1 MREKVSKCRGLEV
14 LKKVIRRTAG
24 GASEMGGGE
33 GGARAQARS
42 LSAGHNTLTP
52 AWVNLQT
59 LLEEKP

>member
-52 AWVNLQT
+52 AWVNL
-59 LLEEKP
+59 